1 MIRKLRQRFILV
13 SVFSVTI
20 VLFLLI
26 GIINVMN
33 YKSVVRSADRILVM
47 LTDGGGGF
55 PRQRQSQTDS
65 ASNRTRNRFPRNRRN
80 EGFMDR
86 MGRLINGEGEEDS
99 PELRFE
105 SRFFSVTL
113 SSDGKVAKTRTDM
126 ISAIDSE
133 TAAQMGEDIFASGK
147 KVGFVGDYRYR
158 MSGPSDEG
166 TILIV
171 FYDCGRSMDNAR
183 SFLLT
188 SIGFSLV
195 CLFLV
200 IILIA
205 IASKAVIRPTAD
217 AYEKQRRFITDAGHE
232 LKTPLAIINADTDV
246 LEMELGESEDGYVNE
261 WIEDIRK
268 QTARLNELTGNLIYL
283 AKTEEGN
290 RSAFTFVEFPVSDVT
305 AQEAESFR
313 APAQAAGD
321 QIETEIEPGL
331 SLNGDQKA
339 IRQLIGILL
348 DNAIKYSPKGETILL
363 RLKSSGRN
371 IELGVTNHTR
381 DELTKEN
388 MKHLFDRFYRS
399 DESRNSAT
407 GGHGIGLSIAKSIVE
422 AHKGKIS
429 ADSPDGTSMTI
440 TAVFPACV
448 LDTKVDSFL

>member
-13 SVFSVTI
+13 SVLSVTI

-26 GIINVMN
+26 GIINIMN

-55 PRQRQSQTDS
+55 PGQRQLNGQTD
-65 ASNRTRNRFPRNRRN
+65 SNRTRNRFPRSRRN

-86 MGRLINGEGEEDS
+86 MGRIINGEGEESS

-113 SSDGKVAKTRTDM
+113 APDGKVATTRTDR
-126 ISAIDSE
+126 ISAIDND
-133 TAAQMGEDIFASGK
+133 TAAQMGKEIFQSGK
-147 KVGFVGDYRYR
+147 RKGFIGDYRYR
-158 MSGPSDEG
+158 VSGPSDEG
-166 TILIV
+166 SVLIV
-171 FYDCGRSMDNAR
+171 FYDCGRSLDNAR

-188 SIGFSLV
+188 SIGFSFACLV
-195 CLFLV
+195 LV

-205 IASKAVIRPTAD
+205 IASKAVIRPTAE
-217 AYEKQRRFITDAGHE
+217 AYEKQNRFITDAGHE

-246 LEMELGESEDGYVNE
+246 LEMEIGESEDGTPNE

-290 RSAFTFVEFPVSDVT
+290 RKAFTFVEFPVSDVT

-321 QIETEIEPGL
+321 SIVTEIEPDL
-331 SLNGDQKA
+331 ALLGDQKA

-348 DNAIKYSPKGETILL
+348 DNAIKYSPEGETIRV
-363 RLKSSGRN
+363 RLNGSGRN
-371 IELGVTNHTR
+371 IELSVTNRTK
-381 DELTKEN
+381 ENMTKEN

-407 GGHGIGLSIAKSIVE
+407 GGYGIGLSIAKSIVE
-422 AHKGKIS
+422 AHKGKILAES
-429 ADSPDGTSMTI
+429 ADGTEMTI
-440 TAVFPACV
+440 TAVFPV
-448 LDTKVDSFL
+448 

>member
-1 MIRKLRQRFILV
+1 MIRKLRLRFILV
-13 SVFSVTI
+13 SVLSVTI

-26 GIINVMN
+26 GIINIMN
-33 YKSVVRSADRILVM
+33 YKSVVRSADRILVI

-55 PRQRQSQTDS
+55 PRQRQSQSQTDP
-65 ASNRTRNRFPRNRRN
+65 AENHTRNRFPRSRRN
-80 EGFMDR
+80 EGFMTR
-86 MGRLINGEGEEDS
+86 MERIINGEGEESS

-105 SRFFSVTL
+105 SRFFSVTIGA
-113 SSDGKVAKTRTDM
+113 DGKVVTTRTDM
-126 ISAIDSE
+126 ISAIDSD
-133 TAAQMGEDIFASGK
+133 TAAQMGKDIYASGK
-147 KVGFVGDYRYR
+147 NKGFVGDYRYR
-158 MSGPSDEG
+158 MSGPSDKG
-166 TILIV
+166 SVLIV

-200 IILIA
+200 IVMIA
-205 IASKAVIRPTAD
+205 IASKAVIRPTAE

-246 LEMELGESEDGYVNE
+246 LEMEIGVSEDGTANE

-283 AKTEEGN
+283 TKTEEGN

-305 AQEAESFR
+305 VQETESFR

-321 QIETEIEPGL
+321 TIETEIEQGL
-331 SLNGDQKA
+331 TLNGDQKA
-339 IRQLIGILL
+339 IRQLIGIFL
-348 DNAIKYSPKGETILL
+348 DNAIKYSPKGEVINVK
-363 RLKSSGRN
+363 LKNSGRN
-371 IELGVTNHTR
+371 IELSVTNHSK
-381 DELTKEN
+381 ENLSKEN

-407 GGHGIGLSIAKSIVE
+407 GGYGIGLSIAKSIVE
-422 AHKGKIS
+422 AHKGKIFAES
-429 ADSPDGTSMTI
+429 ADGTEMII
-440 TAVFPACV
+440 TAVFP
-448 LDTKVDSFL
+448 S